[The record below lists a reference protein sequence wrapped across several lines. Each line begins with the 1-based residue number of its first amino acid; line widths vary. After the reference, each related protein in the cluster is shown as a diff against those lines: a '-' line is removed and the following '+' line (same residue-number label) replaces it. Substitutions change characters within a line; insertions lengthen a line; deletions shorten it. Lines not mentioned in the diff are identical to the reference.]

1 MEVMGIKNILNKF
14 KNKKIFIT
22 GHTGFKGSWLTSIL
36 DVNGAITKGYSLEPN
51 SNPSLYNK
59 LNFSS
64 NHSSVIADINDY
76 DFLKSEIDD
85 FEPEYIFHLAAQP
98 LVIESYKNPIRTFE
112 TNFNGTLNLLEVLRK
127 SKFQAT
133 AILITT
139 DKVYEN
145 NELNVA
151 FAEEDR
157 IGGKDPYSASK
168 AVCELLINS
177 YNHSFFNDSRIKIA
191 SVRAGNV
198 IGGGDWSEDRLV
210 PDIVKALFEKI
221 PIEIRN
227 PSSTRPW
234 QHVLEPLHGYLKLA
248 IELSNNPNIYSG
260 SWNFGPNEGD
270 VKSVKEIID
279 ISFNL
284 GFKFNFK
291 NTNKNKFNE
300 SKYLALKIE
309 KSKKLLNW
317 NPKWNSQ
324 VAIEK
329 TLLWYEGF
337 YAGENPNN
345 LIEKDLENYNINE
358 YIKKHKYRA

>member
-76 DFLKSEIDD
+76 DSLKSEIND

-98 LVIESYKNPIRTFE
+98 LVIESYKNPISTFE

-127 SKFQAT
+127 SKFQST

-177 YNHSFFNDSRIKIA
+177 YRHSFFNDSRIKIA

-198 IGGGDWSEDRLV
+198 IGGGDWSENRLV
-210 PDIVKALFEKI
+210 PDIVKALFEMI

-234 QHVLEPLHGYLKLA
+234 QHVLEPLYGYLKLA
-248 IELSNNPNIYSG
+248 VELSNNPNIFSG
-260 SWNFGPNEGD
+260 AWNFGPNEGD

-329 TLLWYEGF
+329 TLLWYKGF
-337 YAGENPNN
+337 YAGENPNK
-345 LIEKDLENYNINE
+345 LIEKDLKNYNIN
-358 YIKKHKYRA
+358 K